1 MEVQMA
7 ETLLPATPTVGLS
20 PASSVPASGAS
31 SSAGSSHQDKDAAAK
46 SNSTDGEQADGAGAL
61 SQLKDKI
68 AGAQE
73 VVKTKYRV
81 VSESTDDY
89 VHDSPWKAVAMVFVG
104 GLIIG
109 MLAAR

>member
-1 MEVQMA
+1 MA
-7 ETLLPATPTVGLS
+7 ETQLPATPTAGLS
-20 PASSVPASGAS
+20 PASPVPASGAS
-31 SSAGSSHQDKDAAAK
+31 SSAGSSQQDKHAAAE

-68 AGAQE
+68 ACAQE

-89 VHDSPWKAVAMVFVG
+89 VHDSPWKAVTMALVG

>member
-1 MEVQMA
+1 MA
-7 ETLLPATPTVGLS
+7 ETHLPATPGAGLS
-20 PASSVPASGAS
+20 PASSVPTAGASNSGGSFPQDKGSGAQS
-31 SSAGSSHQDKDAAAK
+31 SG
-46 SNSTDGEQADGAGAL
+46 TDGERSNGAGAL
-61 SQLKDKI
+61 SELKDKI
-68 AGAQE
+68 TGAQQ

-89 VHDSPWKAVAMVFVG
+89 VHDSPWKAVAMALVG

>member
-1 MEVQMA
+1 MA
-7 ETLLPATPTVGLS
+7 ETHLPATPTGGLS
-20 PASSVPASGAS
+20 PASSVPASGVS
-31 SSAGSSHQDKDAAAK
+31 SFTGSSQQDKGAAAK
-46 SNSTDGEQADGAGAL
+46 SNGTDGAQADGAGAL